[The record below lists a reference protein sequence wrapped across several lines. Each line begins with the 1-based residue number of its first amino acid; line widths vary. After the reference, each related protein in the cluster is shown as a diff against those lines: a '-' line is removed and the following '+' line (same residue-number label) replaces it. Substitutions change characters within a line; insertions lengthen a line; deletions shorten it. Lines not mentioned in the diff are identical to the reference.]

1 MNILLINHYAGSP
14 KMGMEF
20 RPYYMAREWQKKS
33 NNVLIVTSSFSH
45 TRKIQFETE
54 KIFTYTEIDGI
65 KYFVIKTPKYSGNG
79 FGRIRNMASF
89 IKACLNKSKYIA
101 ETFKPD
107 IVISSSTYP
116 LDNYPA
122 RKICKLSGAK
132 MIYEVHDLWP
142 LSPQELGGYSKYH
155 PFIMM
160 MQAAENFAYKHCNAV
175 VSLLPKAKEHMI
187 EHGLHP
193 DKFHYVPNGVVI
205 DDWKT
210 ANDIPKE
217 FRALFQQQKSKEH
230 KIIGYTGSHGPAN
243 SLNTLLEAMFEL
255 KEEPFSL
262 FLIGDGPE
270 KPKLIKTAVKLKLQN
285 VFFLH
290 QVNKDLIPPILDQFD
305 ILYIGLQNQPLF
317 RFGISPN
324 KLLDYMMAGKPIIQ
338 AINAGNDM
346 VTEANCGVSIEPEN
360 VNKLTEAII
369 KMTKLSD
376 DELNKMGKNGNEYV
390 LRNNSYN
397 ILSQKFLK
405 LMEKLITE
413 KAN

>member
-33 NNVLIVTSSFSH
+33 NNVLIITSSFSH

-54 KIFTYTEIDGI
+54 EKYTYTEIDGI

-175 VSLLPKAKEHMI
+175 VSLLPNAEKHMLENGLKA
-187 EHGLHP
+187 
-193 DKFHYVPNGVVI
+193 
-205 DDWKT
+205 
-210 ANDIPKE
+210 
-217 FRALFQQQKSKEH
+217 
-230 KIIGYTGSHGPAN
+230 
-243 SLNTLLEAMFEL
+243 
-255 KEEPFSL
+255 
-262 FLIGDGPE
+262 
-270 KPKLIKTAVKLKLQN
+270 
-285 VFFLH
+285 
-290 QVNKDLIPPILDQFD
+290 
-305 ILYIGLQNQPLF
+305 
-317 RFGISPN
+317 
-324 KLLDYMMAGKPIIQ
+324 
-338 AINAGNDM
+338 
-346 VTEANCGVSIEPEN
+346 
-360 VNKLTEAII
+360 
-369 KMTKLSD
+369 
-376 DELNKMGKNGNEYV
+376 
-390 LRNNSYN
+390 
-397 ILSQKFLK
+397 
-405 LMEKLITE
+405 
-413 KAN
+413 